1 MSSLDARL
9 LSAHGR
15 DDRRALVAL
24 YEEAADEA
32 ENETARGFYL
42 THAFVFALE
51 LGDSR
56 ADTLRARLHEMGR
69 I

>member
-56 ADTLRARLHEMGR
+56 ADTLRARLHDMGR